1 MIERLRYIFP
11 LFAVLLVS
19 CAKDEIDLSKDDI
32 DERYEK
38 AMELLEKRK
47 YYRAQ
52 EHFQYVLLRGRHTE
66 IGDDAQFYLGEAYFH
81 NEEYESAISEYDK
94 LVRQMTFSP
103 HVRLARY
110 RICQS
115 YEKSSPKFYFDQGAT
130 DRAIQKYQ
138 EFIEDF
144 PDSEYRDDA
153 TVTIREMRNK
163 LSQKMYE
170 SAILY
175 VKMEEYDAAVNYL
188 EGLLELYFDTDFAD
202 KARFLIVDT
211 LIVAGKFK
219 ESETFLKDNTG
230 RFIDQ
235 TLLEDAKKLIDKH
248 RQEEGKKL

>member
-1 MIERLRYIFP
+1 
-11 LFAVLLVS
+11 
-19 CAKDEIDLSKDDI
+19 
-32 DERYEK
+32 
-38 AMELLEKRK
+38 
-47 YYRAQ
+47 
-52 EHFQYVLLRGRHTE
+52 
-66 IGDDAQFYLGEAYFH
+66 
-81 NEEYESAISEYDK
+81 
-94 LVRQMTFSP
+94 
-103 HVRLARY
+103 
-110 RICQS
+110 
-115 YEKSSPKFYFDQGAT
+115 
-130 DRAIQKYQ
+130 
-138 EFIEDF
+138 
-144 PDSEYRDDA
+144 
-153 TVTIREMRNK
+153 
-163 LSQKMYE
+163 MYE